1 MLAEKPVW
9 LLTEFVLWLMLAW
22 IWMAF
27 YLQGISTIP
36 QKWLKIWYTL
46 HIVFMARPF
55 SLHAPVFTEAGALL
69 RAGLRHNT
77 PHEYSKVCLR
87 ECRNNF
93 SSCSNMSGPHIW
105 SKHTINQQKLGW
117 CTTWQI
123 RWWHWLA
130 HNLHSNILDP
140 TVQCSVY
147 WAISHRFV
155 QLAKL

>member
-1 MLAEKPVW
+1 MCWPKSPYDYW
-9 LLTEFVLWLMLAW
+9 LSSFFDLCWLEYGW
-22 IWMAF
+22 PF
-27 YLQGISTIP
+27 TYREYRQYP
-36 QKWLKIWYTL
+36 QNGLKFDTL
-46 HIVFMARPF
+46 YIVFMARPF
-55 SLHAPVFTEAGALL
+55 SLHASVFREAGALL